1 MPVVGDAASVTKTI
15 TEEDLVLF
23 AKVSL
28 DVNPVHFDEA
38 VASKT
43 RFGGRVAHGM
53 ISAGLISAVIGTKL
67 PGPGAMY
74 LGQTLKFLAP
84 VRIGDTITATA
95 TVKAVRAD
103 KPIFTLETVC
113 TNQAGERVLE
123 GEAVVRY
130 DPIV

>member
-1 MPVVGDAASVTKTI
+1 MARVGDAASVTKTI
-15 TEEDLVLF
+15 AEEDLALY

-28 DVNPVHFDEA
+28 DTNPVHFDEA
-38 VASKT
+38 VAQRT

-95 TVKAVRAD
+95 TVKAVRED
-103 KPIFTLETVC
+103 KPILTLDTVC
-113 TNQAGERVLE
+113 VNQRGERVLE
-123 GEAVVRY
+123 GEAVVRF